1 MAMRDIM
8 DYKRVALAINKAKK
22 IALCIHMFPDG
33 DAIGSMLAL
42 ALALKA
48 LKKKFYLFSPSELPH
63 RYNFLPL
70 YGQIKTDIGPNINFD
85 LAIAIDCAS
94 HTQLGEFHD
103 KVFKKS
109 EKTIEIDHHAFR
121 EAFADISLVDDDAA
135 AVGEII
141 YHLCE
146 LLGVK
151 IGKAIAVPLLVS
163 LIVETG
169 SFRLP
174 TVHAKTFLICSKL
187 ISCGVDYYKIVENSY
202 WSRTRAEAM
211 LLGLCFSRLKF
222 LKGEKVAV
230 TTITFKDLKRLG
242 ARQEDVDP
250 VADQIR
256 TLKNVQ
262 VVLLFR
268 EMHGAKWR
276 VSLRSKGSIN
286 VGKIAEEFGGGGHPD
301 VAGCYLPK
309 REKEK
314 SRLIGRVL
322 SLV

>member
-1 MAMRDIM
+1 MEIKS
-8 DYKRVALAINKAKK
+8 YIKVAQAIKKAKK

-33 DAIGSMLAL
+33 DAIGSMIAL
-42 ALALKA
+42 ALALKG
-48 LKKKFYLFSPSELPH
+48 LRKKIYLFSPSELPH
-63 RYNFLPL
+63 RYKFLPF
-70 YGQIKTDIGPNINFD
+70 YDQIKTSSKGSGGFD

-94 HTQLGEFHD
+94 QVQLGEFYK
-103 KVFKKS
+103 KVFGKAKQ
-109 EKTIEIDHHAFR
+109 TVEIDHHVFR
-121 EAFADISLVDDDAA
+121 EVFADISLVDDKAA

-141 YHLCE
+141 YHLCKA
-146 LLGVK
+146 LDKK
-151 IGKAIAVPLLVS
+151 IDKVIAVPLLVS
-163 LIVETG
+163 IIVETG

-174 TVHAKTFLICSKL
+174 SVHAETFRICSEL
-187 ISCGVDYYKIVENSY
+187 IALGVNYYKVVENSY

-222 LKGEKVAV
+222 LKGEKVAM
-230 TTITFKDLKRLG
+230 TTITFGDLKRLG
-242 ARQEDVDP
+242 AREEDVDP

-268 EMHGAKWR
+268 EMHGLKWR
-276 VSLRSKGSIN
+276 VSLRSKGLIN
-286 VGKIAEEFGGGGHPD
+286 VGKVAEEFGGGGHPD

-314 SRLIGRVL
+314 KRLISSVL
-322 SLV
+322 KLL

>member
-174 TVHAKTFLICSKL
+174 TVRDIYSQ
-187 ISCGVDYYKIVENSY
+187 
-202 WSRTRAEAM
+202 
-211 LLGLCFSRLKF
+211 
-222 LKGEKVAV
+222 
-230 TTITFKDLKRLG
+230 TTIDLSKNKR
-242 ARQEDVDP
+242 RHFP
-250 VADQIR
+250 VLHKKQRNICYWNNYISKR
-256 TLKNVQ
+256 RIERKTI
-262 VVLLFR
+262 LFR
-268 EMHGAKWR
+268 K
-276 VSLRSKGSIN
+276 K
-286 VGKIAEEFGGGGHPD
+286 
-301 VAGCYLPK
+301 Y
-309 REKEK
+309 
-314 SRLIGRVL
+314 
-322 SLV
+322 